1 MIQYFKDLFNGIV
14 NLLKGM
20 YITMLNFCRPK
31 VTEQYPE
38 NRGKKVYAERFRGEL
53 IMPHNEKNEHKCT
66 ACGIC
71 QMNCP
76 NGTIRIETKQITTED
91 GKSKKVLD
99 KYFYD
104 LASCTFCGL
113 CSMNCPQKAIVWTN
127 NFEHSVFTREAMRIQ
142 LNKEDSKVE
151 EKKAVTSKE

>member
-53 IMPHNEKNEHKCT
+53 IMPHNEKNEHKPFC
-66 ACGIC
+66 
-71 QMNCP
+71 
-76 NGTIRIETKQITTED
+76 
-91 GKSKKVLD
+91 LD
-99 KYFYD
+99 RR
-104 LASCTFCGL
+104 AH
-113 CSMNCPQKAIVWTN
+113 V
-127 NFEHSVFTREAMRIQ
+127 
-142 LNKEDSKVE
+142 
-151 EKKAVTSKE
+151 